1 MTQSTCTAKKAGSS
15 FFFSTNEILRKT
27 REAVLKINYRTEID
41 DQLISAQRS
50 PSIPCEDRKPMV
62 SDVFRGRERDNRR
75 KMAKSSSFAE
85 LFTRC

>member
-15 FFFSTNEILRKT
+15 FFLVLMKYSKT